1 MTKVEKIASK
11 FININGE
18 IMLKDNI
25 IAELTKIKN
34 KNISDIVYTAIS
46 SIEHQV
52 SYWQV
57 EINSYVVFKCF
68 AEDIGMG
75 ILKYADTK
83 NIYIMFPD
91 TTIVRYNIECNETET
106 YVNIFEFL
114 CYVLQ
119 IKYGDMYEEI
129 DE

>member
-1 MTKVEKIASK
+1 MNKVEKIASK
-11 FININGE
+11 FVNINGE

-34 KNISDIVYTAIS
+34 KNISDLVYATLN

-52 SYWQV
+52 SYW
-57 EINSYVVFKCF
+57 EIDTNSYTVFKCF

-91 TTIVRYNIECNETET
+91 TTIVRYDNERGETET
-106 YVNIFEFL
+106 YINILEFL
-114 CYVLQ
+114 CDVFQ
-119 IKYGDMYEEI
+119 MEYGNMYEEI